1 MPIRKGDHCLGSHK
15 IHKRRNKRRRTTFP
29 LVAGFSGELICTPE
43 IIAVSFDF
51 QRVIR
56 ETFCRSETLLQMGS
70 REFEQLVAEIWKRFG
85 YEVELTKATRD
96 GGYDVVAV
104 KQGKE
109 MASRILIECKRY
121 DLRNPVGVSIVREL
135 YGVKTAQK
143 ATKAILATTSY
154 LTDPATEF
162 IDDHYW
168 ELEAKDHEG
177 IVEWV
182 KIAATH
188 NKLC

>member
-1 MPIRKGDHCLGSHK
+1 MPTRRDSCLGSHK
-15 IHKRRNKRRRTTFP
+15 IHQRRKKRRYRTFP
-29 LVAGFSGELICTPE
+29 LLEGFSGELLYTPE
-43 IIAVSFDF
+43 IVAVSFDF

-56 ETFCRSETLLQMGS
+56 ETFGHSETLLQMGS

-104 KQGKE
+104 KQGAE

-121 DLRNPVGVSIVREL
+121 DLRNPVGVSVVREL

-154 LTDPATEF
+154 LSDPATEF

-182 KIAATH
+182 KVAARSIIE
-188 NKLC
+188 

>member
-1 MPIRKGDHCLGSHK
+1 MATKRTGSRGRYPCLGSHK
-15 IHKRRNKRRRTTFP
+15 IFQRGRRRNTWP
-29 LVAGFSGELICTPE
+29 LYDGFDGELIYSPE
-43 IIAVSFDF
+43 LVVVTFDF
-51 QRVIR
+51 QRLIR
-56 ETFCRSETLLQMGS
+56 ESFQQSEALLQMGS

-104 KQGKE
+104 KHGSE

-121 DLRNPVGVSIVREL
+121 AVDNPVGVSLVRGL
-135 YGVKTAQK
+135 YGVKAHQK

-154 LTDPATEF
+154 LTADAEEF

-182 KIAATH
+182 KLAAQ
-188 NKLC
+188 